1 MKRKLSLILL
11 LSLAVAGCAGAAPAP
26 EATTAPTQ
34 PPAPEATAT
43 LPPAEPTSEPA
54 SPPPAAS
61 LPQGALRLVLAAE
74 GNQAQFAVREQL
86 AGLDFPNDAVGTTTA
101 VSGALVIL
109 PDGQLIEGESRFV
122 VDLAT
127 LKTDSSRRD
136 GYIQRN
142 TLETGTY
149 PEAIFVPTAAAGLP
163 TDLPTSGPVAFQLSG
178 DLTVH
183 GVTRPV
189 TWDVAGEV
197 AGQAFSGT
205 ATTSITFTDF
215 GMTLP
220 RVGPVLSVDD
230 LIRLELAFTLLAQ

>member
-1 MKRKLSLILL
+1 MLSLVLL
-11 LSLAVAGCAGAAPAP
+11 LALALAGCAGAAPAP

-43 LPPAEPTSEPA
+43 LPPPEPTSDPTVT
-54 SPPPAAS
+54 PAAS
-61 LPQGALRLVLAAE
+61 LPEGALRLVLAAE

-86 AGLDFPNDAVGTTTA
+86 AGLDLPNDAVGSTA
-101 VSGALVIL
+101 AISGALLIL
-109 PDGQLIEGESRFV
+109 PDGKLVAGESRFV

-142 TLETGTY
+142 TLETSAY
-149 PEAIFVPTAAAGLP
+149 PEAIFVPTSTAGLP
-163 TDLPTSGPVAFQLSG
+163 AALPSSGPVAFQLAG

-189 TWDVAGEV
+189 TWDVTGLV
-197 AGQAFSGT
+197 AGQTFSGT

-230 LIRLELAFTLLAQ
+230 LIRLQLDFTLIAQ

>member
-1 MKRKLSLILL
+1 VNRKLSLVLL
-11 LSLAVAGCAGAAPAP
+11 LGLVLAGCAAATPAP
-26 EATTAPTQ
+26 EATTAPTL
-34 PPAPEATAT
+34 PPAPAATAT
-43 LPPAEPTSEPA
+43 LPPVEPTPVA
-54 SPPPAAS
+54 TNTPAAS
-61 LPQGALRLVLAAE
+61 LPAGALRLVLAAE
-74 GNQAQFAVREQL
+74 GNLAQFAVREQL

-109 PDGQLIEGESRFV
+109 PDGQLVEGESRFA

-127 LKTDSSRRD
+127 LKTDNSRRD
-136 GYIQRN
+136 GYIQSN

-149 PEAIFVPTAAAGLP
+149 PEAVFVPTAAAGLP
-163 TDLPTSGPVAFQLSG
+163 SDLPTSGPVAFQLSG

-189 TWDVAGEV
+189 TWDVTGEV
-197 AGQAFSGT
+197 AGQTFSGT